1 MDLSLSAVVPGNT
14 GRIISRVFSYIPTR
28 AFFKIDL
35 LSKQFL
41 FIHTGVAD
49 ETNRSFAVGKYLRRF
64 LQTKMLR
71 QSLPKETGATA
82 ARSDSGLNPI

>member
-1 MDLSLSAVVPGNT
+1 MAAVVPGNT
-14 GRIISRVFSYIPTR
+14 GGVISRVFSYIPTR
-28 AFFKIDL
+28 PFFKIDL

-64 LQTKMLR
+64 LQTKMLW
-71 QSLPKETGATA
+71 QSLPKETGGAA
-82 ARSDSGLNPI
+82 ARPDPGLNPI